1 MDGSN
6 DSKGSNKN
14 QGINSSPN
22 SSLRSVYT
30 SQSNVTPRTFEGKKY
45 YCAADVAKIIGVTKM
60 AVIKWH
66 YKGLFLADIK
76 THDGVYLYEVE
87 RVMQLKS
94 VYHKNWM
101 RGGYEPSP
109 TTTAVAPE
117 PTVNP
122 APISRDDIDGYDEPD
137 IYDDSADRDE
147 LEPVKSN
154 FPAPHLVI
162 VKKPNVQIY
171 PSKIRIEPN
180 DKHTKTFFSLSDDKY
195 MQLVE
200 GKRTRQITEMSSHK
214 KFGEILT
221 PYQIINQAGY
231 INHSPLD
238 QFDRAVLSVCV
249 SEYYAGN
256 HYTTPAIIYRG
267 LTGKVNKM
275 TDAMPS
281 KNQLAAILNSIIKL
295 MSTII
300 DTDKTDVNSKLNYR
314 GSSNPLGVKP
324 SSILP
329 CHAAEVTINGKDT
342 YVICFDRQSP
352 IMETA
357 FERRQILTYDVT
369 LLDIPGQNNSPM
381 NITIKNYAMRRVLES
396 IAHTQMHPVLTFD
409 DLFETCRLEN
419 VDKKT
424 KLRAREFLLSFFEHL
439 QNKNVINSFFLN
451 KKGTRFQSIFF
462 SSDKQKKKNFNS
474 FKPISE

>member
-1 MDGSN
+1 MTKINFQNLDEFSNRQLPLHRIFEGKKHYDAEDVAKNFDITTLLNAVLCATILLAKEAFRSQGTASNILCSNPTKEVSFLMDGSH
-6 DSKGSNKN
+6 DSKGSTKN
-14 QGINSSPN
+14 QAIN
-22 SSLRSVYT
+22 Y
-30 SQSNVTPRTFEGKKY
+30 QSNEISTQTSYPCTYKGQWYLGAK
-45 YCAADVAKIIGVTKM
+45 DVAKIVGVARKT
-60 AVIKWH
+60 VWKWH
-66 YKGLFLADIK
+66 SQGLFFADIK
-76 THDGVYLYEVE
+76 THDGYLLYEVE

-101 RGGYEPSP
+101 RGGYQPSP

-122 APISRDDIDGYDEPD
+122 TTISRDDIDGYDEPD
-137 IYDDSADRDE
+137 IYDDSADHDE
-147 LEPVKSN
+147 PKPVKAD

-171 PSKIRIEPN
+171 PSKTRIEPN
-180 DKHTKTFFSLSDDKY
+180 DKHNKTFFSLSDDKY

-256 HYTTPAIIYRG
+256 HYTTPAIIYRA

-281 KNQLAAILNSIIKL
+281 KNQLSAILNR
-295 MSTII
+295 T
-300 DTDKTDVNSKLNYR
+300 V
-314 GSSNPLGVKP
+314 SS
-324 SSILP
+324 SSW
-329 CHAAEVTINGKDT
+329 A
-342 YVICFDRQSP
+342 
-352 IMETA
+352 
-357 FERRQILTYDVT
+357 
-369 LLDIPGQNNSPM
+369 
-381 NITIKNYAMRRVLES
+381 
-396 IAHTQMHPVLTFD
+396 
-409 DLFETCRLEN
+409 
-419 VDKKT
+419 
-424 KLRAREFLLSFFEHL
+424 LLSTL
-439 QNKNVINSFFLN
+439 
-451 KKGTRFQSIFF
+451 T
-462 SSDKQKKKNFNS
+462 
-474 FKPISE
+474 KPM